1 MTDLFA
7 SAEALCDW
15 CIDMGGRFHAH
26 RECCQIRLLAN
37 APRHQREQAYAS
49 LRAEGGALHAETVK
63 RKVAVE
69 YKRLHA
75 ARHAVARAALSNIK
89 EVINRK

>member
-7 SAEALCDW
+7 SVEALCEW
-15 CIDMGGRFHAH
+15 CLDMGGRFHAH

-37 APRHQREQAYAS
+37 APRHQREQAYANF
-49 LRAEGGALHAETVK
+49 RAEGGALHEESIK

-69 YKRLHA
+69 YKRLNA
-75 ARHAVARAALSNIK
+75 ARIAVARAALANIK
-89 EVINRK
+89 NVINRT